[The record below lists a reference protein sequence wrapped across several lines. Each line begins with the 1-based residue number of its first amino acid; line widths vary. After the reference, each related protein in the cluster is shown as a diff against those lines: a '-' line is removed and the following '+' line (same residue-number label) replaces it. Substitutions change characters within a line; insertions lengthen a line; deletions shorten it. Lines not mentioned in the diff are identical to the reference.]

1 MGRCSTRSVLAVA
14 VNGWFFSIDAQ
25 HTKPPSALT
34 SPSTWALT
42 HSIPSPQSLWW
53 PFQKVVVYLKRE
65 SSGSLFK
72 WYHLTQ
78 GQAPGGH
85 FQTAIDYLSD
95 TQSIDQQTFSFFFF
109 FFFFYNVLIKLPLS
123 GQIQPNQKSTSKLLC
138 AHMMLVSATMD

>member
-1 MGRCSTRSVLAVA
+1 MEPIVGKSKARWAGVA
-14 VNGWFFSIDAQ
+14 LDRYLPW
-25 HTKPPSALT
+25 PSMVGFNQ